1 MRRRVGWL
9 IVPFCWALACGGRFE
24 KTTQQGDDDDDVGGV
39 STGQGGSVQPKAG
52 SVSVGG
58 ATSKGGALSQGGK
71 RSGVGGTV
79 GKAGAGGAV
88 GTSGSIGVG
97 GGCAC
102 DPIACGPGYIIV
114 PDPNG
119 CCYHCEIDVKSCA
132 DQREKYL
139 AFKNMLLEKYS
150 SLTCSTDADCALFYD
165 KNACGF
171 SSCPVPIATLGI
183 QSLQNNLDS
192 YAQMLCNPACPPT
205 PDPPCDVEPPAICF
219 KGYRCD

>member
-24 KTTQQGDDDDDVGGV
+24 KTTQQGDDDDVGGV
-39 STGQGGSVQPKAG
+39 STGQGGSVQPNAG
-52 SVSVGG
+52 SVSLGG
-58 ATSKGGALSQGGK
+58 ATGKGGAISRGGK
-71 RSGVGGTV
+71 KPTG
-79 GKAGAGGAV
+79 GKAGTGGAV
-88 GTSGSIGVG
+88 GTGGTTIGVG

-102 DPIACGPGYIIV
+102 DPIACAPGYLIV

-132 DQREKYL
+132 VQREKYL
-139 AFKNMLLEKYS
+139 AFRTMLIEKYS
-150 SLTCSTDADCALFYD
+150 SIGCTSDADCSLFYE

-171 SSCPVPIATLGI
+171 SSCPV
-183 QSLQNNLDS
+183 SLPNSMFQNLESNLDS

-205 PDPPCDVEPPAICF
+205 PEPPCDVEPPAVCF
-219 KGYRCD
+219 KGYRCE